1 MIGYIIV
8 SHDDEVYSNRMNISL
23 DSAKENV
30 LYRKFDKYFTID
42 VQEGRFV
49 SNINDV
55 HKEADFETAIDG
67 YINLSEWIIAVDID
81 TNNIDIYYNG
91 ILENK

>member
-8 SHDDEVYSNRMNISL
+8 SQGDEIYSNKINKSL
-23 DSAKENV
+23 DDFKEDV
-30 LYRKFDKYFTID
+30 LYRAFDKYFMLD

-49 SNINDV
+49 SDINNIHREV
-55 HKEADFETAIDG
+55 DFETSIDG
-67 YINLSEWIIAVDID
+67 YINLSEWVIAVDID
-81 TNNIDIYYNG
+81 INNVNIYYNG

>member
-8 SHDDEVYSNRMNISL
+8 SHDDDVYSNRMNTSL

-42 VQEGRFV
+42 VQEGRFI

-55 HKEADFETAIDG
+55 HKEADFEVSVEG
-67 YINLSEWIIAVDID
+67 YINLSEWVIAVDVD
-81 TNNIDIYYNG
+81 ANNVDIYYNG
-91 ILENK
+91 ILEK